1 MIYLDV
7 TCITVFFRHLEVQC
21 YYRLKTNL
29 SYDKGDGYCFRT
41 LTEHSAYW
49 KYISR
54 KDGELFKKNNS
65 YLLTPEVG
73 APVIPF
79 ADFHQ

>member
-1 MIYLDV
+1 MTKGMVIVFEHLQNTRPIES
-7 TCITVFFRHLEVQC
+7 TCILAE
-21 YYRLKTNL
+21 
-29 SYDKGDGYCFRT
+29 
-41 LTEHSAYW
+41 
-49 KYISR
+49 